1 MIGQT
6 WRPSPRFQSN
16 CGKLAI
22 ATNTSDN
29 DSIIR
34 KTQKMV
40 YSMSWKF
47 LMLGALSVLYL
58 ILGISVDTNKRG
70 AGATTLNLDII
81 QGL

>member
-1 MIGQT
+1 
-6 WRPSPRFQSN
+6 
-16 CGKLAI
+16 
-22 ATNTSDN
+22 
-29 DSIIR
+29 
-34 KTQKMV
+34 MV

-58 ILGISVDTNKRG
+58 ILGISVDINKRG